1 MQRIGHQVV
10 RAGMLSLMCILAG
23 VSVAAAQANVRSPA
37 ETGVKNVILPVILEA
52 GSELDPTALA
62 REQFELYDGG
72 VAQQIEYFR
81 PDYSP
86 ARIVVL
92 VDNTE
97 RLQTSIEDL
106 SKAVKALAAHLYQ
119 GDQMMLVAYDEQ
131 PEVIEEFT
139 DDRKKLEAGTALF
152 RIKGSPRLLDTI
164 ADIIGAVFRQ
174 QVGVT
179 KRVLILISDGYD
191 WQSKTPFNAVLDNLK
206 RENIV
211 VYVLQAGDRTY
222 GASRRFGPK
231 PTEVVE
237 KITQMTGGRAFP
249 LKEATSAAQQILQE
263 LGERWY
269 QLSYKPKGVNV
280 HNNRRLLLITNNPK
294 VRLRTR
300 QEQPGIQF

>member
-1 MQRIGHQVV
+1 MKLW
-10 RAGMLSLMCILAG
+10 MLSLVCILAG

-37 ETGVKNVILPVILEA
+37 ETGVRNVILPVILEA
-52 GSELDPTALA
+52 GSELDPTAIA

-72 VAQQIEYFR
+72 VPQQIEYFR

-97 RLQTSIEDL
+97 RLQASLDDL

-139 DDRKKLEAGTALF
+139 DDRKKLQAGTALF
-152 RIKGSPRLLDTI
+152 RIKGSPRLLDAI
-164 ADIIGAVFRQ
+164 ADIITAVFRQ

-191 WQSKTPFNAVLDNLK
+191 WQSKTPFNVVLDNLK
-206 RENIV
+206 RESIV
-211 VYVLQAGDRTY
+211 VYVLQAADRTH

-231 PTEVVE
+231 PAEVVQ
-237 KITQMTGGRAFP
+237 KLTQMTGGRAFP
-249 LKEATSAAQQILQE
+249 LKDASDAAQHILQE
-263 LGERWY
+263 LAERWY
-269 QLSYKPKGVNV
+269 QLSYKPREVNI
-280 HNNRRLLLITNNPK
+280 HNNRRLLLIANNPK
-294 VRLRTR
+294 IRLRTR
-300 QEQPGIQF
+300 QEQPGIRF